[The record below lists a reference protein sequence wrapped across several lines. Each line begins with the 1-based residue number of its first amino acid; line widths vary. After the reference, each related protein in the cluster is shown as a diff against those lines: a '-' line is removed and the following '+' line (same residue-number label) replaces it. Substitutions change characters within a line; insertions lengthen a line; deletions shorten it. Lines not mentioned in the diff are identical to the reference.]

1 MYKGIEK
8 DYPMV
13 DNNEKLPNGPGND
26 PDTKT
31 EFPTCKNNMFRLDNV
46 NI

>member
-31 EFPTCKNNMFRLDNV
+31 ACTTRKHNMFRLDTV